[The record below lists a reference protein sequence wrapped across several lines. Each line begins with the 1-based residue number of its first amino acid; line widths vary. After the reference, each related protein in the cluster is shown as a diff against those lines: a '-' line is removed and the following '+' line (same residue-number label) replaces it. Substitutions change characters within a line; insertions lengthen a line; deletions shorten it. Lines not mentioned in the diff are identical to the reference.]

1 MTERSTGD
9 LLTRGLSFPMSDDDW
24 LVTNLIGGGLLLF
37 SFLLLPMLAVQ
48 GFLVEVMSE
57 ALGEDDDIPEWG
69 DFGFGVM
76 MTGLKSLVLGF
87 LYLLVPTAA
96 FVAFFLLGIGA
107 GTASGSQDLA
117 GLFTAG
123 GGLLFLVLLLAFGYV
138 APAAQVNFARER
150 TIGAGFDFDTIFEV
164 ATSSEYVVGWVLA
177 FIIIAVQGL
186 VANLISLTIVGILF
200 LPWVYFFFSVS
211 TFYIYGRSFANAL
224 DLDSESPEGRGR
236 TPETR
241 TDDGLTD
248 DDTRM
253 IS

>member
-1 MTERSTGD
+1 MVERSTGD

-37 SFLLLPMLAVQ
+37 SFLLLPLLAIQ

-57 ALGEDDDIPEWG
+57 ALGEDDDVPEWG

-76 MTGLKSLVLGF
+76 VTGLKSLVLGF
-87 LYLLVPTAA
+87 LYLLVPTTV
-96 FVAFFLLGIGA
+96 FVAFALLGIGA
-107 GTASGSQDLA
+107 GTASGTEDLV
-117 GLFTAG
+117 GLFTG
-123 GGLLFLVLLLAFGYV
+123 VGGLAFLVLLLVFGYF

-150 TIGAGFDFDTIFEV
+150 TIGAGFDFGTIFEV

-186 VANLISLTIVGILF
+186 VANLVALTIVGILV

-224 DLDSESPEGRGR
+224 DLDAEGGDGHARRPPES
-236 TPETR
+236 R
-241 TDDGLTD
+241 TDDTRT

-253 IS
+253 IN